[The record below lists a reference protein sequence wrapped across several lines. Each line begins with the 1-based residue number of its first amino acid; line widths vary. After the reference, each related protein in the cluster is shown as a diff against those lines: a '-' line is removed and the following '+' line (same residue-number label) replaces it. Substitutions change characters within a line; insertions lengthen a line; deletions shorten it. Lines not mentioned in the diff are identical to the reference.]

1 MNSVFPQT
9 WLNRDESMEDLGF
22 RPSDLS
28 TAQRNETNF
37 DRISR
42 ISALVLLLLASKLV
56 FAHGGVNASSADS
69 SRAIEFPD
77 TEKYMTLTVDL
88 HTHSVFSDGHVWPK
102 IRVAEALRDGLD
114 ALAITEHLEYQPHR
128 ADIPHPDRNRA
139 FDDAKAAARNSELI
153 VIRGSEITR
162 NAPAGH
168 VNAVFLDDANKLL
181 KVDNPPAN
189 SGDVSGYA
197 AAAMQWPAQK
207 AIEAANAQQAF
218 LFLNH
223 PWWTRQQRDGI
234 TRINAFHADNAKNG
248 LLHGIE
254 IANGSTYSEEAF
266 QVALD
271 HELTLIGVSDVHDL
285 IDWDYQPHKGGHRPV
300 TLVFTKEKSATAI
313 QQALFANRTVV
324 WFKNL
329 LIGREEQLLPLLKA
343 SLGISKLNY
352 RPETSVAEVTVTNIS
367 DADFD
372 LRYVGDYTFMFS
384 ADRIRIPAHDAVT
397 LLIKP
402 GRTLDSLDLEFIV
415 ENALVAPGE
424 HPSILLRVSR

>member
-1 MNSVFPQT
+1 MCI
-9 WLNRDESMEDLGF
+9 RDS
-22 RPSDLS
+22 
-28 TAQRNETNF
+28 
-37 DRISR
+37 
-42 ISALVLLLLASKLV
+42 
-56 FAHGGVNASSADS
+56 
-69 SRAIEFPD
+69 
-77 TEKYMTLTVDL
+77 
-88 HTHSVFSDGHVWPK
+88 
-102 IRVAEALRDGLD
+102 
-114 ALAITEHLEYQPHR
+114 
-128 ADIPHPDRNRA
+128 
-139 FDDAKAAARNSELI
+139 
-153 VIRGSEITR
+153 
-162 NAPAGH
+162 
-168 VNAVFLDDANKLL
+168 
-181 KVDNPPAN
+181 
-189 SGDVSGYA
+189 
-197 AAAMQWPAQK
+197 
-207 AIEAANAQQAF
+207 
-218 LFLNH
+218 
-223 PWWTRQQRDGI
+223 
-234 TRINAFHADNAKNG
+234 FHADNAKNG

-271 HELTLIGVSDVHDL
+271 HGLALIGVSDVHDL

-352 RPETSVAEVTVTNIS
+352 RPETSVAEVTVTNAS

-424 HPSILLRVSR
+424 QPSIRLRVSR

>member
-9 WLNRDESMEDLGF
+9 WLNRDESIEDLGF

-56 FAHGGVNASSADS
+56 FAHGGVNASNADS

-102 IRVAEALRDGLD
+102 IRIAEALRDGLD

-168 VNAVFLDDANKLL
+168 VNAVFLEDANKLL

-218 LFLNH
+218 LFWNH

-271 HELTLIGVSDVHDL
+271 HGLALIGVSDVHDL

-329 LIGREEQLLPLLKA
+329 LIGREEHLLPLLEA
-343 SLGISKLNY
+343 SLSISELNY
-352 RPETSVAEVTVTNIS
+352 RPETSVAEVTVTNLS

-415 ENALVAPGE
+415 ENALIAPGE

>member
-1 MNSVFPQT
+1 MNSIFSQA
-9 WLNRDESMEDLGF
+9 WLNRDESIEHFGF
-22 RPSDLS
+22 RAFDPS
-28 TAQRNETNF
+28 TAQRTETNF

-42 ISALVLLLLASKLV
+42 ICVLVLLLLASKLV
-56 FAHGGVNASSADS
+56 FAHGGVNASNADS

-139 FDDAKAAARNSELI
+139 YDDAKAAAQNSELI

-181 KVDNPPAN
+181 KVDNPPAAL
-189 SGDVSGYA
+189 GDVSGYA

-207 AIEAANAQQAF
+207 AIEAANAQGAF
-218 LFLNH
+218 LFWNH

-352 RPETSVAEVTVTNIS
+352 RPETSVAEVTVTNAS

-384 ADRIRIPAHDAVT
+384 ADRIRIPAHDTVT

>member
-9 WLNRDESMEDLGF
+9 WLNRDESIEDLGF

-56 FAHGGVNASSADS
+56 FAHGGVNASNADS

-114 ALAITEHLEYQPHR
+114 GLAITEHLEYQPHR

-218 LFLNH
+218 LFWNH

-271 HELTLIGVSDVHDL
+271 HGLALIGVSDVHDL

-352 RPETSVAEVTVTNIS
+352 RPETSVAEVTVTNAS

-415 ENALVAPGE
+415 ENALNAPGE